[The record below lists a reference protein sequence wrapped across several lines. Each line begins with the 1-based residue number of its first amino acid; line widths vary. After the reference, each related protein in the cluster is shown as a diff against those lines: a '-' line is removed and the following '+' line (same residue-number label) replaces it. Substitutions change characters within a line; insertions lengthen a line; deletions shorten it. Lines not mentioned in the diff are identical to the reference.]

1 MTYHYFLTLHNY
13 NNIIVIIV
21 SRPFYFTLSYYQK
34 TCLWG
39 MKGRKRRIKGN
50 EVTVKEE
57 EDL

>member
-21 SRPFYFTLSYYQK
+21 SRPFLLSENMS
-34 TCLWG
+34 LG
-39 MKGRKRRIKGN
+39 NERKRRIKGN